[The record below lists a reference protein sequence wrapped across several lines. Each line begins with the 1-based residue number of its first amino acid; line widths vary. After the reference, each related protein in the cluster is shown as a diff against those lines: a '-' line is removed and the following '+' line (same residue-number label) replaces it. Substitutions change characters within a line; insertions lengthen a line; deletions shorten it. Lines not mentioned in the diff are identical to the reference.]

1 MTTSPAQTVLPHRTD
16 APPPMQ
22 MLEMLYGALA
32 TQMISVA
39 AELGIADL
47 LADGP
52 RPVGELA
59 ASSGAD
65 ARSLHR
71 LLRALAGLGVFQEV
85 APGAFG
91 LTPLAD
97 TLRTGVKGSMRELA
111 QDVGGRTR
119 LLAYSELAHSVRTG
133 KPAFDKAHGTSM
145 WSYLQ
150 AHPDE
155 VALFG
160 KAMGNL
166 ASEAHSTAFAS
177 YDLSDVEHLVDV
189 GGGEGYLLAA
199 LLPYYPDMKATVFD
213 EPHVVSGAAEVLA
226 RAGIADRAEAVGGD
240 VFQAVPEGGDA
251 YVLSSILFSYEDD
264 EARTILANIR
274 RAMDPGGRVLVLE
287 PILPEGN
294 GPHPGKLLDVTQLA
308 LHRGGVRSKAE
319 FEALFA
325 AAGLSLA
332 EVKEIWPAGPT
343 DLVVAVPA

>member
-1 MTTSPAQTVLPHRTD
+1 MTSSPAQAVLPHRAD

-47 LADGP
+47 LSGGP
-52 RPVGELA
+52 RPVAELA
-59 ASSGAD
+59 ADSGAD

-71 LLRALAGLGVFQEV
+71 LLRALAGLGVFGEV
-85 APGAFG
+85 AAGTFE
-91 LTPLAD
+91 LTPLAE
-97 TLRTGVKGSMRELA
+97 TLRTGVKGSMKELA

-133 KPAFDKAHGTSM
+133 TPAFDQAHGTSM

-166 ASEAHSTAFAS
+166 ASEAHSTAFAN

-199 LLPYYPDMKATVFD
+199 LLPYYPTMKATVFD
-213 EPHVVSGAAEVLA
+213 ELHVVRGAAEVLA
-226 RAGIADRAEAVGGD
+226 RAGVADRAEAVGGD
-240 VFQAVPEGGDA
+240 VFQAVPAGGDA
-251 YVLSSILFSYEDD
+251 YVLSSILFSYEDA
-264 EARTILANIR
+264 EATTILTNIR
-274 RAMDPGGRVLVLE
+274 RAMDPDGKVLVLE
-287 PILPEGN
+287 PVRPEGN
-294 GPHPGKLLDVTQLA
+294 DPHPGKLLDVTQLA
-308 LHRGGVRSKAE
+308 LHRGGVRSRAE

-325 AAGLSLA
+325 AAGLRLA
-332 EVKEIWPAGPT
+332 EVKEMWPAGPT

>member
-1 MTTSPAQTVLPHRTD
+1 MTTSSAQAVLPSSTG
-16 APPPMQ
+16 APPSMQ

-52 RPVGELA
+52 RPVAELA
-59 ASSGAD
+59 GRSGTH
-65 ARSLHR
+65 ARSLFR
-71 LLRALAGLGVFQEV
+71 LLRGLAGLGVFEET
-85 APGAFG
+85 APGVFG
-91 LTPLAD
+91 LTPLAG
-97 TLRTGVKGSMRELA
+97 TLRTGVKGSMKELA

-133 KPAFDKAHGTSM
+133 KPAFDRAHGTSM

-166 ASEAHSTAFAS
+166 ASEAHATAFAN
-177 YDLSDVEHLVDV
+177 YDLSDVDHLVDI
-189 GGGEGYLLAA
+189 GGGAGYLLAA
-199 LLPYYPDMKATVFD
+199 LLPYYPRMKATVFD
-213 EPHVVSGAAEVLA
+213 EPHVVAGAAEVFS

-264 EARTILANIR
+264 EAATILANIR
-274 RAMDPGGRVLVLE
+274 RAMNPAGRVLVLE

-294 GPHPGKLLDVTQLA
+294 DPHPGKLLDVTQLA
-308 LHRGGVRSKAE
+308 LHRGGVRSRAE

-325 AAGLSLA
+325 AAGLRLA
-332 EVKEIWPAGPT
+332 EVREMWPAGPT
-343 DLVVAVPA
+343 DLVVAVR

>member
-1 MTTSPAQTVLPHRTD
+1 MTTSPAQAVLPHRTD
-16 APPPMQ
+16 APASMQ

-39 AELGIADL
+39 AELGVADL

-52 RPVGELA
+52 RPVAELA
-59 ASSGAD
+59 AGSGAD
-65 ARSLHR
+65 TRSLHR
-71 LLRALAGLGVFQEV
+71 LLRALAGLGVFRELT
-85 APGAFG
+85 PGTFE
-91 LTPLAD
+91 LTPLAE
-97 TLRTGVKGSMRELA
+97 TLRTGVKGSMKELA

-133 KPAFDKAHGTSM
+133 TPAFDKAHGTSM
-145 WSYLQ
+145 WAYLQ

-166 ASEAHSTAFAS
+166 AGEAHSTAFAN

-199 LLPYYPDMKATVFD
+199 LLPYYPDMKGTVFD
-213 EPHVVSGAAEVLA
+213 EPHVVGGAAEVLA

-240 VFQAVPEGGDA
+240 VFQAVPADGDA

-274 RAMDPGGRVLVLE
+274 QAMDPGGRVLVLE

-294 GPHPGKLLDVTQLA
+294 DPHPGKLLDVTQLA
-308 LHRGGVRSKAE
+308 LHRGGVRSRAE

-325 AAGLSLA
+325 AAGLRLA
-332 EVKEIWPAGPT
+332 ETREMWPAGPT